1 MKWWKRARLPLLVF
15 VVTSGVYA
23 GFLGDRFYT
32 PTAEGRQYTYLAQ
45 SFLEGQLGV
54 VGDRPPSFN
63 DWACFDTEE
72 RGPCPPNRFAFPGQG
87 ERYRWY
93 VSFPP
98 FPAVVILP
106 AVLAF
111 GTDVWDRAFWTLLAG
126 LGPAL
131 LFVLL
136 RFLRESGLSGRSL
149 REDLSLVAL
158 FAFGSVYFFNAV
170 QGTVWFAAHVVAIP
184 LLCLYVLFAFGAR
197 RPFWAGLA
205 LALAFASRPTTA
217 FLVVFFAVEVL
228 KVART
233 VGPDPDVDP
242 EAAWYIRAANWVRRV
257 QWSRVWRPV
266 AIFSAPIL
274 VVGGALM
281 WMNATR
287 FGSPFEFGHT
297 YLQIFW
303 RDRIERWGLFNY
315 HYFGRNLAVFVA
327 SLPWLSALPPYL
339 KISRHGLSLWVTTPQ
354 LWLTLFPRSA
364 SIEERRDRAIVPTM
378 VGLLLAV
385 VVVAVLNLCY
395 QNSGWEQFGY
405 RFALDYLPL
414 LFALLAIGGRP
425 FRGGFYLLL
434 VWAIAVN
441 GFGAATYHRAPQFY
455 DGDGSQKVIF
465 QPD

>member
-1 MKWWKRARLPLLVF
+1 ML
-15 VVTSGVYA
+15 
-23 GFLGDRFYT
+23 
-32 PTAEGRQYTYLAQ
+32 
-45 SFLEGQLGV
+45 
-54 VGDRPPSFN
+54 GDRPPSYN

-98 FPAVVILP
+98 FPALVILP
-106 AVLAF
+106 AVAAF
-111 GTDVWDRAFWTLLAG
+111 GLDLWDRAFWALFAG

-131 LFVLL
+131 LFLLL
-136 RFLRESGLSGRSL
+136 RFLREERLSGRSL
-149 REDLSLVAL
+149 REDVTLVAL

-184 LLCLYVLFAFGAR
+184 LLCLYVLFGIGAR

-217 FLVVFFAVEVL
+217 FLAVFFAVEVL
-228 KVART
+228 KHAR
-233 VGPDPDVDP
+233 GESDPTDPTKAWYLRALRWVRDVD
-242 EAAWYIRAANWVRRV
+242 WKRV
-257 QWSRVWRPV
+257 IRPV
-266 AIFSAPIL
+266 LAFSAPIL
-274 VVGGALM
+274 VVGGLLM

-287 FGSPFEFGHT
+287 FDSPFEFGHT

-315 HYFGRNLAVFVA
+315 HYLGRNLAVFVA
-327 SLPWLSALPPYL
+327 SLPWLSAIPPYL

-354 LWLTLFPRSA
+354 LWLALFPKA
-364 SIEERRDRAIVPTM
+364 SPVASRRDKPITPTM
-378 VGLLLAV
+378 VGLFLAV
-385 VVVAVLNLCY
+385 SVVALLNLCY

-414 LFALLAIGGRP
+414 LFVLLALGGRP
-425 FRGGFYLLL
+425 FRVGFYLLMA
-434 VWAIAVN
+434 WALAIN
-441 GFGAATYHRAPQFY
+441 GFGAVSYHRMPQFY
-455 DGDGSQKVIF
+455 DGDGTQKVIF